1 MNIPNEPENSLTV
14 NIVPMIDV
22 IFSILAFFI
31 VSTLFLTRSQAIDV
45 NLPQASTARLEQQT
59 QITVTIESNGNIALN
74 RQKIELE
81 NLQNSV
87 RKLIKSTNRSL
98 VIINADKAVSHGQ
111 VIEVMDRLR
120 QLEGVKLA
128 IAVEKP

>member
-1 MNIPNEPENSLTV
+1 MNIPNEPENTLTV

-87 RKLIKSTNRSL
+87 GKLIKSTNRSL